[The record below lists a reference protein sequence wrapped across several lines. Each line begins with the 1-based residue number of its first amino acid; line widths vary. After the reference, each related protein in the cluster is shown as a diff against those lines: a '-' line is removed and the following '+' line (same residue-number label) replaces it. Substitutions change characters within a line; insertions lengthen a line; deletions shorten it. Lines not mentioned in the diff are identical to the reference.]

1 MQVTKIVKVA
11 TATLFALA
19 LACGTL
25 LAQNRVSDF
34 ITVTPSTHITPFTDF
49 NNATVTLYT
58 NLGPTTTNEYY
69 NANGYCVTGN
79 NQSACGTTEQWIAT
93 PFTATRAS
101 HATQLQVAIQ
111 YFSGTNALQ
120 VSLYNDVGG
129 APGTSLKTVEAFNA
143 PAAGTCCMLVNANL
157 GTPGVSLTA
166 GTQYW
171 VVAAAD
177 DTRAPTFS
185 GYWALTNFAN
195 LAYNPAQAGWTTFQ
209 DFGLEA
215 MSVRGTVP

>member
-1 MQVTKIVKVA
+1 MLVTKIVKVA

-34 ITVTPSTHITPFTDF
+34 FNVTRSTNITPFTDSS
-49 NNATVTLYT
+49 NAAVTIFS
-58 NLGPTTTNEYY
+58 NLGPTTTNEYD

-79 NQSACGTTEQWIAT
+79 NQSGCGTTEQWIAM
-93 PFTATRAS
+93 PFTPAKAS
-101 HATQLQVAIQ
+101 HATQIQIAIQ

-120 VSLYNDVGG
+120 VSLYNDAGG

-171 VVAAAD
+171 VVASAD

-185 GYWALTNFAN
+185 GYWAFTNFAN
-195 LAYNPAQAGWTTFQ
+195 VAYNPAQAGWITFQ
-209 DFGLEA
+209 DNGAEA
-215 MSVRGTVP
+215 GAVKGTVP